1 MRSLDLL
8 KMAIGNLIRRTTRT
22 FLTVLGVIIGTAS
35 IVIMLS
41 LGIAMDEGFK
51 EQISYMGD
59 LTIIDIYNY
68 GGYMEPGMQ
77 QDKSPKLDD
86 AAVATLKRIP
96 NVKGVM
102 PIKNAYMKMGAGR
115 YIAHVSIIGIDP
127 TNMEA
132 FDFKAEEGRLLTN
145 TDKEVMVVGKNVAY
159 NFYNPRVRNYYY
171 GGMGDKPPVDL
182 MTSKLVMTSDMN
194 YGEPRANVDDNTNG
208 NPPKLYDVKV
218 VGMLAESNS
227 EKDYNVYMNIEAL
240 EKILEE
246 ERRNQRQGDYRPMP
260 QNENKYE
267 RISVKVED
275 FTLVEG
281 VQEKIKEL
289 GFQSHSL
296 TDILKS
302 MKETSRMMQAI
313 LGGIGGVSLFV
324 AAIGITN
331 TMVMSIYERTREIG
345 VMKVIGADLDDI
357 KKMFLI
363 EAGMIGFFGG
373 LLGVGFSYGVSEL
386 LNKIGSGYLGGYG
399 GTTGLSV
406 IPIEL
411 SLVAIVFA
419 TFIGLLAGY
428 SPARRAMNISA
439 LDAIRTDK

>member
-1 MRSLDLL
+1 
-8 KMAIGNLIRRTTRT
+8 MAIGNLIRRAART
-22 FLTVLGVIIGTAS
+22 SLTILGVIIGTAS
-35 IVIMLS
+35 IIIMLS

-59 LTIIDIYNY
+59 LTIIDIYDY

-77 QDKSPKLDD
+77 QTKSPKLDD

-102 PIKNAYMKMGAGR
+102 PIKTAYMKIGAGR
-115 YIAHVSIIGIDP
+115 YISHASIIGIDP
-127 TNMEA
+127 AVMDA

-145 TDKEVMVVGKNVAY
+145 TDKDVMIVGKNVPY

-171 GGMGDKPPVDL
+171 GGMGEDPPVDL

-194 YGEPRANVDDNTNG
+194 YGEPRANVNDNPDG
-208 NPPKLYDVKV
+208 IPPKLYDVKV
-218 VGMLAESNS
+218 VGILAESNS
-227 EKDYNVYMNIEAL
+227 EKDYNVYMHIEAL
-240 EKILEE
+240 DKILEE
-246 ERRNQRQGDYRPMP
+246 ERRNQRQGDYRPT
-260 QNENKYE
+260 QQSENKYE

-281 VQEKIKEL
+281 VQEQIKEL

-302 MKETSRMMQAI
+302 MKETSKMMQVI
-313 LGGIGGVSLFV
+313 LGGIGAVSFFV

-357 KKMFLI
+357 KKLFLI
-363 EAGMIGFFGG
+363 EAGMLGFFGG
-373 LLGVGFSYGVSEL
+373 ILGAGFSYGVSEI
-386 LNKIGSGYLGGYG
+386 LNKVGSGYLGGYLG
-399 GTTGLSV
+399 YGSSAGISI

-411 SLVAIVFA
+411 SLAAIAFA
-419 TFIGLLAGY
+419 TFVGLLSGY

-439 LDAIRTDK
+439 IDAIRTDK